1 MNASSGFDTT
11 TIASGSASL
20 AEALQHEALPLGAD
34 RYAGDQELGRGGW
47 GVVIRASDRQ
57 LERDVAVKVL
67 GSHASGDDNL
77 VQRFI
82 HEGMITAQLQHPGIV
97 PVYERGVRREDGHPF
112 YAMKLLDGVTLEH
125 KIRDYHCMSPG
136 PKKQVQLHK
145 LLRCFVDICDAIA
158 YAHQQQVIHRDLKPA
173 NVIVGQFGETVVVD
187 WGLAKRIGT
196 DADDSEQGGDS
207 SMATLA
213 AGTPLVSAT
222 GPLDSA
228 SLDPVETRM
237 GTIIGTPAYM
247 SPEQARG
254 ETDRIGPA
262 SDIYALG
269 VMLYELLTGRTPF
282 QADDAQTMIAKVI
295 SGDCKAPRTLD
306 RRIPGPLDSICNK
319 AIARRPEDRYATAQ
333 QISDDISRFL
343 AGDKVS
349 SHRETLIESVGRASR
364 RRPAL
369 VAATVVGATILA
381 ISASVTSV
389 VVTRAHRA
397 ERFAKEEA
405 WAAHAKESG
414 MRKRAERE
422 RRWAHKHLR
431 QVQGAAD
438 IWLNQW
444 NVALEYYPDA
454 SPLRSDLLRQAIH
467 HYQSLYYQ
475 LADQPQQQ
483 VEAVRCLIQIANLK
497 WLSNDPIAAQQNYLM
512 ARDTLAA
519 ISVTNSSQPRIQ
531 RERVRIAAG
540 LVRFDLRDDV
550 AKGAGVAADENVVAL
565 QAALDSLAESSSQSE
580 VGPVVESESL
590 DALARGQL
598 ELGRALTRAA
608 TADNAVLALQHGVRW
623 ASQLARQEPTTP
635 LQLMAEL
642 QIALADAYRLAGQ
655 DVQAAGTLGEL
666 NDRIS
671 EALQVAPG
679 RSDWLSLR
687 AWTLIRWGQL
697 QQQLGQ
703 PDRAANAYYRGLVD
717 LAAAWR
723 LPAEELSTQESVSND
738 GGLRWRALADRCLA
752 HAIDVNLE
760 RGSVG
765 QLAWGPLLQQLLGDE
780 SQ

>member
-97 PVYERGVRREDGHPF
+97 PVYERGVRREDGQPF

-196 DADDSEQGGDS
+196 DADDSEQQCDS

-295 SGDCKAPRTLD
+295 SGDCKAPRALD

-319 AIARRPEDRYATAQ
+319 AISRRPEDRYATAQ

-519 ISVTNSSQPRIQ
+519 ISVANSSQPRIQ

-565 QAALDSLAESSSQSE
+565 QAALDSLAEPSSQSE
-580 VGPVVESESL
+580 VDPVVESESL

-598 ELGRALTRAA
+598 ELGRALTHAA

-703 PDRAANAYYRGLVD
+703 PDRAANAYHRGLVD

-723 LPAEELSTQESVSND
+723 LPTEELSPQESVSND